1 MKHTEGNEFPGG
13 SAWYLVLLK
22 KPCSFLCH
30 NRVLFQTNAEQRQ
43 KELFLWKSALSSI
56 SCVKFLQS
64 SFVNEILNG
73 RHRRISKTYDFRDAT
88 HFIFWS
94 ILLINIRFWDHIP
107 LFCTYDVYCIYVK
120 LFHVCN
126 NMLFILH
133 FDVTF
138 CLSVQWSVSRSNIWL
153 LCAIDNA

>member
-22 KPCSFLCH
+22 KTCSFLCH

-94 ILLINIRFWDHIP
+94 ILLINIRLSI
-107 LFCTYDVYCIYVK
+107 YDIYCIYVK
-120 LFHVCN
+120 LLYIVCPS
-126 NMLFILH
+126 FWAYI
-133 FDVTF
+133 
-138 CLSVQWSVSRSNIWL
+138 WSVCTVKRVKIQYVAS
-153 LCAIDNA
+153 LCSW